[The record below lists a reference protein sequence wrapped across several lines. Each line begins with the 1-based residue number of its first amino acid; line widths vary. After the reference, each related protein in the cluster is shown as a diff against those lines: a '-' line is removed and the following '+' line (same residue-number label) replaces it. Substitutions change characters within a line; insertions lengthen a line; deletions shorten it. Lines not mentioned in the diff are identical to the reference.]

1 MRSRSR
7 GASASIACCSIM
19 DEEGDRGGCD
29 KPGIL
34 SSLLTVGVGGTFA
47 GLSKKM
53 RKFQLIKRFLHNDDE
68 D

>member
-1 MRSRSR
+1 
-7 GASASIACCSIM
+7 M

-53 RKFQLIKRFLHNDDE
+53 RKFHLIKRDPAQ
-68 D
+68 